1 MQILLLLRNVDGV
14 GPTLTFSLPSE
25 GGKMLFGVFV
35 PRDIS
40 SVCSL
45 SFYSEKQFSV
55 LHSIFSR
62 AVSDLFFHSYCYV
75 SSQSSLEELSH
86 PD

>member
-1 MQILLLLRNVDGV
+1 
-14 GPTLTFSLPSE
+14 
-25 GGKMLFGVFV
+25 MLFGVFV
-35 PRDIS
+35 PGDIS
-40 SVCSL
+40 SVCSF

-62 AVSDLFFHSYCYV
+62 AVSDLFIFRSYCYM
-75 SSQSSLEELSH
+75 SSQFSLEEFSH

>member
-40 SVCSL
+40 QL
-45 SFYSEKQFSV
+45 LLRKT
-55 LHSIFSR
+55 IFCIT
-62 AVSDLFFHSYCYV
+62 LNF
-75 SSQSSLEELSH
+75 
-86 PD
+86 